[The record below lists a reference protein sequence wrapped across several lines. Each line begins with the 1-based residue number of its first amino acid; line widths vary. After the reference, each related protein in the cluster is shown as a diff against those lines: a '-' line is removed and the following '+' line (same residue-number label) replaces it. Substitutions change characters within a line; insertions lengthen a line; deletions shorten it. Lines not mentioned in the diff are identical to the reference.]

1 METEVR
7 EPEAV
12 YGKKIFTVQEY
23 LEMEE
28 ASEGKHE
35 YYRGEIFAMS
45 GGTITHNIISLK
57 VASRLEQKLRGKSCT
72 PYNSDQRIYIEKNGL
87 FTYPDISVICGEVE
101 TRDYDENNITNP
113 VIIIEVLSPST
124 RNYDRGDKFRL
135 YRDIAGLRE
144 YILIDSEA
152 IAIEAFR
159 VNLEGLW
166 ELEEYKTKE
175 EVLQL
180 RTIQVSIP
188 LLEIY
193 EGTKLLQNT

>member
-1 METEVR
+1 
-7 EPEAV
+7 
-12 YGKKIFTVQEY
+12 
-23 LEMEE
+23 
-28 ASEGKHE
+28 
-35 YYRGEIFAMS
+35 
-45 GGTITHNIISLK
+45 
-57 VASRLEQKLRGKSCT
+57 
-72 PYNSDQRIYIEKNGL
+72 
-87 FTYPDISVICGEVE
+87 VICGEVE